1 MDRYGGAVR
10 RYLLGALRDADA
22 ADDVL
27 QEFALKLVSG
37 AFQRAAAG
45 QGRFRNFLKTSLF
58 HLIVDH
64 QRRRL
69 RQGVERPLVSDPPIA
84 LFRPATRQNEE
95 EAWTR
100 SWREELL
107 AKSWH
112 SLSEAEQSS
121 GTPYYAVLR
130 FRCDHPDMH
139 SPEMAV
145 ELGRT
150 LGKPLHAPR
159 GAGPDPSCAGNVG
172 RALLDLVRD
181 SLDDASTEELE
192 RELIDLSL
200 LDYCREEL
208 RRRHLPSGVTETGG
222 TVAHGEHPGFWASA
236 PHILRH
242 FAGTTGTIPK
252 APRGKRR
259 WPDRLHAT
267 LCSAKQ
273 TSMPWRRQRSP
284 HAGRNGAG
292 PRVPRRP
299 PETGRRVIVPRPP
312 GAVAA
317 RC

>member
-22 ADDVL
+22 ADDVF
-27 QEFALKLVSG
+27 QEFALKLVGG

-64 QRRRL
+64 QRRRR
-69 RQGVERPLVSDPPIA
+69 RQGIERPLALDPPD
-84 LFRPATRQNEE
+84 RPTPAGDAANEE

-150 LGKPLHAPR
+150 LGKPLHVPAVR
-159 GAGPDPSCAGNVG
+159 VLIH
-172 RALLDLVRD
+172 RAREMLAEHLLDLVRD

-192 RELIDLSL
+192 QELIELGL
-200 LDYCREEL
+200 LDYCCAEL
-208 RRRHLPSGVTETGG
+208 RRRQLPSR
-222 TVAHGEHPGFWASA
+222 A
-236 PHILRH
+236 
-242 FAGTTGTIPK
+242 
-252 APRGKRR
+252 
-259 WPDRLHAT
+259 
-267 LCSAKQ
+267 
-273 TSMPWRRQRSP
+273 
-284 HAGRNGAG
+284 
-292 PRVPRRP
+292 
-299 PETGRRVIVPRPP
+299 
-312 GAVAA
+312 
-317 RC
+317 